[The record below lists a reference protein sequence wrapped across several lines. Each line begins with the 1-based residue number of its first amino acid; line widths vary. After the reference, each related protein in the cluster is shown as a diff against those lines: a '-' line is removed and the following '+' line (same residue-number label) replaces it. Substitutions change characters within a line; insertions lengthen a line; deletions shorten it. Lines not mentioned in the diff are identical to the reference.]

1 MMTFLVIIH
10 VTACVVLIGLV
21 LIQRGR
27 GAGLV
32 ESFAGVESMFGTK
45 TSAFLTRTT
54 TIMSVV
60 FFITCLALAVMSV
73 RQSKSIMSNVRP
85 KPKAAAVATEA
96 GKAEAVKTG
105 APKVASVKVV
115 DPSGKTE
122 NVKAEVVETKVA
134 EPAAPV
140 AVAAVAAPV
149 AAAPVVAT
157 TAAPAPVVTVSP
169 NEAKVK

>member
-60 FFITCLALAVMSV
+60 FFVTCLSLAVLSV
-73 RQSKSIMSNVRP
+73 RQSKSLMRDVRVTRP
-85 KPKAAAVATEA
+85 KADMAKVESVNSAAVNT
-96 GKAEAVKTG
+96 
-105 APKVASVKVV
+105 
-115 DPSGKTE
+115 
-122 NVKAEVVETKVA
+122 
-134 EPAAPV
+134 
-140 AVAAVAAPV
+140 VAAKAVNSGAPV
-149 AAAPVVAT
+149 AAVPVE
-157 TAAPAPVVTVSP
+157 AAKPDAGQ
-169 NEAKVK
+169 VK

>member
-1 MMTFLVIIH
+1 MMILLIIIH

-60 FFITCLALAVMSV
+60 FFMTCLGLAVLSV
-73 RQSKSIMSNVRP
+73 KQSKSLMRDVRA
-85 KPKAAAVATEA
+85 KKSLTDTVKTETAKTEA
-96 GKAEAVKTG
+96 A
-105 APKVASVKVV
+105 
-115 DPSGKTE
+115 KTE
-122 NVKAEVVETKVA
+122 TVKPEVTNVPAPAVTL
-134 EPAAPV
+134 PAA
-140 AVAAVAAPV
+140 
-149 AAAPVVAT
+149 
-157 TAAPAPVVTVSP
+157 TAKPDA
-169 NEAKVK
+169 AKVQ